1 MITVY
6 KFLKT
11 GVRTGSLKD
20 LGNNVKCWAH
30 CVKPSDSDLKA
41 ISEKTRI
48 PLSDIKEALDPDE
61 RPKTYDLDNYS
72 VIIVRAPW
80 TKEDGIETTPIA
92 IFISKKKNNVMTF
105 VIREI
110 KSIRSFKEGIESNRF
125 NVHERGMSYFTYRLL
140 DETFNRY
147 FMIMDFIEEKID
159 KIEDR
164 VIERPDKVTAQE
176 IFSMKKTLIF
186 FHKALTTN
194 RDVVTS
200 IEKEYI
206 SQIDKKNIKRFRTL
220 YNDVTQLID
229 MVGTQRDIM
238 TGTLDLYVSSV
249 SKNLNETIKTL
260 TVIAS
265 FVLIPTLIA
274 SIYGMNFDTSS
285 PWNMPELAWQYGYMF
300 SLGLMAVS
308 TLILYFYFKKK
319 GWM

>member
-11 GVRTGSLKD
+11 GVKTGSLND
-20 LGNNVKCWAH
+20 LGTTIKCWAH
-30 CVKPSDSDLKA
+30 CVKPSDADLKA
-41 ISEKTRI
+41 ISDKTKI
-48 PLSDIKEALDPDE
+48 PLSDFREALDPDE

-80 TKEDGIETTPIA
+80 TKEDGIETAPIA
-92 IFISKKKNNVMTF
+92 IFISKKKNNVITF

-110 KSIRSFKEGIESNRF
+110 KSVRSFKEGIESNRF
-125 NVHERGMSYFTYRLL
+125 NVYERGMSYFTYRLL

-147 FMIMDFIEEKID
+147 FAIMDFIEEKID

-164 VIERPDKVTAQE
+164 VIERPDKVTAQD

-285 PWNMPELAWQYGYMF
+285 PWNMPELAWEYGYVF
-300 SLGLMAVS
+300 SLGLMVASMV
-308 TLILYFYFKKK
+308 IIYIYFRKK

>member
-11 GVRTGSLKD
+11 GVKTGSLSD
-20 LGNNVKCWAH
+20 LGNTVKCWAH
-30 CVKPSDSDLKA
+30 CVKPSDADLKA
-41 ISEKTRI
+41 LSDKTKI
-48 PLSDIKEALDPDE
+48 PLSDFREALDPDE

-92 IFISKKKNNVMTF
+92 IFISKKKNNVITF

-110 KSIRSFKEGIESNRF
+110 KSVRSFKEGIESNRF
-125 NVHERGMSYFTYRLL
+125 NVYERGMSYFTYRLL

-147 FMIMDFIEEKID
+147 FAIMDFIEEKID

-164 VIERPDKVTAQE
+164 VIERPDKVTAQD

-260 TVIAS
+260 TVIAP

-285 PWNMPELAWQYGYMF
+285 PWNMPELAWEYGYMF
-300 SLGLMAVS
+300 SLALMGASMV
-308 TLILYFYFKKK
+308 IIYIYFRKK

>member
-1 MITVY
+1 
-6 KFLKT
+6 
-11 GVRTGSLKD
+11 
-20 LGNNVKCWAH
+20 
-30 CVKPSDSDLKA
+30 
-41 ISEKTRI
+41 
-48 PLSDIKEALDPDE
+48 
-61 RPKTYDLDNYS
+61 
-72 VIIVRAPW
+72 
-80 TKEDGIETTPIA
+80 
-92 IFISKKKNNVMTF
+92 
-105 VIREI
+105 REI
-110 KSIRSFKEGIESNRF
+110 KSVRSFKEGIESNRF
-125 NVHERGMSYFTYRLL
+125 NVYERGMSYFTYRLL

-147 FMIMDFIEEKID
+147 FAIMDFIEEKID

-164 VIERPDKVTAQE
+164 VIERPDKVTAQD

-285 PWNMPELAWQYGYMF
+285 PWNMPELAWEYGYVF
-300 SLGLMAVS
+300 SLGLMVASMV
-308 TLILYFYFKKK
+308 IIYIYFRKK

>member
-11 GVRTGSLKD
+11 GVKTGSLSD
-20 LGNNVKCWAH
+20 LGNTVKCWAH
-30 CVKPSDSDLKA
+30 CVKPSDADLKA
-41 ISEKTRI
+41 LSDKTKI
-48 PLSDIKEALDPDE
+48 PLSDFREALDPDE

-92 IFISKKKNNVMTF
+92 IFISKKKNNVITF

-110 KSIRSFKEGIESNRF
+110 KSVRSFKEGIESNRF
-125 NVHERGMSYFTYRLL
+125 NVYERGMSYFTYRLL

-147 FMIMDFIEEKID
+147 FAIMDFIEEKID

-164 VIERPDKVTAQE
+164 VIERPDKVTAQD

-285 PWNMPELAWQYGYMF
+285 PWNMPELAWEYGYMF
-300 SLGLMAVS
+300 SLALMGASMV
-308 TLILYFYFKKK
+308 IIYIYFRKK